1 VTGAVVHTPTDPHR
15 PEGGPDR
22 GADPRSR
29 RSVLDLPTTA
39 RRLRSSLLVVGALV
53 LVLWVA
59 AAVREGWPA
68 FGRLGELVG
77 FGLLAA
83 FVIEL
88 VVVGGAALRGMLRAG
103 ERGERLSS
111 DDVGLIPPQLRRRR
125 PD

>member
-1 VTGAVVHTPTDPHR
+1 VTGADVHTPTDPHHA
-15 PEGGPDR
+15 EGGPDR
-22 GADPRSR
+22 EIEPEPRHAI
-29 RSVLDLPTTA
+29 LDLPTTA
-39 RRLRSSLLVVGALV
+39 RRLRTSLLVVGV
-53 LVLWVA
+53 FVVVLWIVA
-59 AAVREGWPA
+59 AVSEGWPA

-125 PD
+125 RD

>member
-1 VTGAVVHTPTDPHR
+1 
-15 PEGGPDR
+15 
-22 GADPRSR
+22 
-29 RSVLDLPTTA
+29 
-39 RRLRSSLLVVGALV
+39 
-53 LVLWVA
+53 VLWIV

-125 PD
+125 RD